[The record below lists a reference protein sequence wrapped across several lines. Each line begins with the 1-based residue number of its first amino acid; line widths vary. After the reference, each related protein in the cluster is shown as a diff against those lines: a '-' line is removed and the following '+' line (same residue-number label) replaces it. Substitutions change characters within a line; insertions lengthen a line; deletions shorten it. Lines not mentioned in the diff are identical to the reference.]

1 MAKKPNVERAADLL
15 LRAQL
20 AGIRGEGV
28 RLEDVRDEWNKD
40 AKPEEEVSKAT
51 MRRVVRHL
59 FKVAAE
65 DGFDRL
71 GVLSRR
77 RAPDEAGQLG
87 RPARGMLFWKP
98 ARQTMT
104 RGAPK
109 IENLD
114 LERVFM
120 GELACA
126 PLEKAAKGVFTD
138 VFGPLE
144 FSLDE
149 DEDKDRMKSLRKQGY
164 YYQPAARRRFDAQ
177 IVKECIRAVIYRNV
191 LQIAEYRSPNKAFGA
206 RSYTFE
212 PWTLVQSHDGL
223 YVLGRRSGGSEDSLF
238 VLAVHRMVVA
248 RRLTDEHF
256 RVPGNYRPS
265 KYLGHG
271 FGPFIGKPGTTRL
284 FVSDEE
290 WHHVEEMVI
299 PSRVSAQ
306 RVDGGWE
313 VELATGF
320 THGLRLWCR
329 WMGIRILESTGMTER
344 DRELQ
349 RCPPFPG
356 GSACPGRP

>member
-20 AGIRGEGV
+20 AGTRGEGV
-28 RLEDVRDEWNKD
+28 SLGEVRDSWNQD
-40 AKPEEEVSKAT
+40 AKPGEEVTAAT
-51 MRRVVRHL
+51 MRSVLRHL
-59 FKVAAE
+59 LKVAAE
-65 DGFDRL
+65 DGFESL
-71 GVLSRR
+71 GTLSRR
-77 RAPDEAGQLG
+77 RAPDEAGKLG

-98 ARQTMT
+98 ARQTKT
-104 RGAPK
+104 RGVPK
-109 IENLD
+109 VENLD

-126 PLEKAAKGVFTD
+126 PLEKAAKGVFAD

-144 FSLDE
+144 FSLDD
-149 DEDKDRMKSLRKQGY
+149 DEKDRMKSLRMQGY
-164 YYQPAARRRFDAQ
+164 YYQPAARRQLDPQ
-177 IVKECIRAVIYRNV
+177 IAKECIRAVIFRNV
-191 LQIAEYRSPNKAFGA
+191 LQIDEYRSPNKGYGA

-223 YVLGRRSGGSEDSLF
+223 YVLGRRSGASEGSLF

-248 RRLTDEHF
+248 RRLLDQHF
-256 RVPGNYRPS
+256 QVPNNHRPS
-265 KYLGHG
+265 KFFGHG
-271 FGPFIGKPGTTRL
+271 FGPFVGKPGTTRL

-290 WHHVEEMVI
+290 WNHVEEMVI
-299 PSRVSAQ
+299 PSCRERE

-313 VELATGF
+313 LELDTGF

-329 WMGIRILESTGMTER
+329 WMGIRILESTGMKES

-356 GSACPGRP
+356 GSLCPGRP